1 MKYSYVSQEVKNYKG
16 SSIAKSETNDCFVRA
31 FAAAADVD
39 YDTAHSFVKKTF
51 RRPDKKGTPNYQ
63 IIKTMAELQQ
73 NGLTI
78 GTRKYDV
85 EVIAKPLLTNR
96 YKLHGKIIDRQKTV
110 KSFIKSLP
118 KGNFIV
124 CVSQHAFAVK
134 DGVLIDNKGEEFRP
148 TRKVL
153 AAYAL
158 ERKDNIYKQLELF

>member
-1 MKYSYVSQEVKNYKG
+1 MKYSYASQEVKNYKG
-16 SSIAKSETNDCFVRA
+16 SSIAKTETNDCFVRA

-51 RRPDKKGTPNYQ
+51 GRPDKKGTANYQ

-78 GTRKYDV
+78 GNRKYDV
-85 EVIAKPLLTNR
+85 EVIARPLLTNR
-96 YKLHGKIIDRQKTV
+96 YKLHGEIIDRKKTV